1 MITKTLKI
9 SRDSQEKGGPRVL
22 ETQKGK
28 MRTPFEQ
35 GEKIVLKDM
44 IMTIILKDV
53 LHRLITGVERRVK
66 VKKTVLKPS
75 VNKINRACQI
85 YQVFLQPFQTEM
97 I

>member
-35 GEKIVLKDM
+35 GAIPLPY
-44 IMTIILKDV
+44 IC
-53 LHRLITGVERRVK
+53 
-66 VKKTVLKPS
+66 
-75 VNKINRACQI
+75 NN
-85 YQVFLQPFQTEM
+85 FLDRYYD
-97 I
+97 IS